1 MYISIKLH
9 IFILFNLIYY
19 KFQLA
24 EHHDF
29 SDCRKDILQITM
41 ITTIMIVTNII
52 LLMQYAIYFNNLN
65 QEKNINTELGML
77 LLELII

>member
-9 IFILFNLIYY
+9 VFILFNLIYY
-19 KFQLA
+19 KFQPA

-29 SDCRKDILQITM
+29 SDSRKDILQVTM
-41 ITTIMIVTNII
+41 ITTSMIVTNII
-52 LLMQYAIYFNNLN
+52 LLMQYAYFNNLN
-65 QEKNINTELGML
+65 QEKNINTEHGML

>member
-1 MYISIKLH
+1 MYINIKLH
-9 IFILFNLIYY
+9 IFVLFNLIYY
-19 KFQLA
+19 KFQPA

-29 SDCRKDILQITM
+29 SDSRKDILQITM
-41 ITTIMIVTNII
+41 TTTSMIVTNII
-52 LLMQYAIYFNNLN
+52 LIQCAYFNNLN